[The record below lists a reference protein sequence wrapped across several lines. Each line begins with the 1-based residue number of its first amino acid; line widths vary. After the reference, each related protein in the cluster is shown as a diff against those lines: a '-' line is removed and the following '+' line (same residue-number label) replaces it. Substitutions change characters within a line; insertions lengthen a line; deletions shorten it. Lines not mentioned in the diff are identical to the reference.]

1 MEGTNL
7 LYKNITM
14 DTSLS
19 CDLVVRA
26 QKGELDAIGELYDL
40 HHQAIFLYFRS
51 RLDDPHLAEDLT
63 GDVFKRMLTSLS
75 QYQPRGLPFRS
86 WLFRIAHN
94 LLVDYLKREGG
105 TVHIGVEGKSL
116 PDEHAEDPFLT
127 VEKKQAVE
135 QAYQALS
142 ELAPSQ
148 REILVLRFLSGLSL
162 REVALTLNLT
172 EDSVKAH
179 QRRGLAVLRLVL
191 AKD

>member
-1 MEGTNL
+1 
-7 LYKNITM
+7 
-14 DTSLS
+14 
-19 CDLVVRA
+19 
-26 QKGELDAIGELYDL
+26 
-40 HHQAIFLYFRS
+40 
-51 RLDDPHLAEDLT
+51 
-63 GDVFKRMLTSLS
+63 MLTSLS

-105 TVHIGVEGKSL
+105 TVHVGVEGKNL

-135 QAYQALS
+135 QAYQAMS

>member
-1 MEGTNL
+1 
-7 LYKNITM
+7 
-14 DTSLS
+14 
-19 CDLVVRA
+19 
-26 QKGELDAIGELYDL
+26 
-40 HHQAIFLYFRS
+40 
-51 RLDDPHLAEDLT
+51 
-63 GDVFKRMLTSLS
+63 
-75 QYQPRGLPFRS
+75 
-86 WLFRIAHN
+86 
-94 LLVDYLKREGG
+94 
-105 TVHIGVEGKSL
+105 L
-116 PDEHAEDPFLT
+116 PDEHAADPFIT